1 MIYVTYDEYDKLCEE
16 LPKLKLERGYW
27 FPQMTELE
35 AMQSAGLEHFL
46 GFLVW
51 ILETEPRKVSDREK
65 EIMNCINQMIL
76 SNVHFYDGEPMPQKE
91 ISIVEY
97 LKVDTAAGTISLPT
111 IGKWA
116 PTQKDMD
123 ILENPFCMGF
133 KLWLIRSKKGN
144 ETVDRLRAGMEE
156 KDKNYKKFSSITY
169 SFHSMAFQCK
179 NWLPTEEQIQNI
191 IIPNIAICFDF
202 VLWILE
208 TCRVNTMEDEKV
220 VTQLIGVVNENSAL
234 F

>member
-1 MIYVTYDEYDKLCEE
+1 MADPV
-16 LPKLKLERGYW
+16 
-27 FPQMTELE
+27 
-35 AMQSAGLEHFL
+35 
-46 GFLVW
+46 
-51 ILETEPRKVSDREK
+51 
-65 EIMNCINQMIL
+65 
-76 SNVHFYDGEPMPQKE
+76 
-91 ISIVEY
+91 
-97 LKVDTAAGTISLPT
+97 
-111 IGKWA
+111 
-116 PTQKDMD
+116 
-123 ILENPFCMGF
+123 
-133 KLWLIRSKKGN
+133 KKGN
-144 ETVDRLRAGMEE
+144 ETVDRLRADMEE

-220 VTQLIGVVNENSAL
+220 VTQLIGVVNENSSL